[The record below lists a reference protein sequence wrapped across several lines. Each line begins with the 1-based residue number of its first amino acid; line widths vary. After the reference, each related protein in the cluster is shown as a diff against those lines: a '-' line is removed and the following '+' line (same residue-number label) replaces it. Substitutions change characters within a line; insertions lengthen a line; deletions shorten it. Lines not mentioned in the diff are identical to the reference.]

1 LTPEAMTNQWH
12 FVSTVLDRNYSVES
26 SPIQYCKDGNKR
38 FS

>member
-12 FVSTVLDRNYSVES
+12 FVSTVLDKNFTVEQGAV
-26 SPIQYCKDGNKR
+26 QYCKAGNKR